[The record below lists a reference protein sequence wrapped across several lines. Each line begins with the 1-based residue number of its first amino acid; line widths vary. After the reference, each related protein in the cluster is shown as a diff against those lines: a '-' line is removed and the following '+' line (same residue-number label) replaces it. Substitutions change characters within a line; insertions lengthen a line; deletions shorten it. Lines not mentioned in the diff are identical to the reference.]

1 MPRWN
6 ATNSTKTELSTQYS
20 NCRCLYTGFL
30 YRNHNAVLIG
40 ASLSEPHIGRK
51 GSPAIYV
58 SMYVCMYICVRHS
71 VNAPTFYFID
81 SLNLHS
87 HIARARRTESEQAIE
102 RLQTTTRATFE
113 V

>member
-20 NCRCLYTGFL
+20 NCMGCLYTGFL

-51 GSPAIYV
+51 GNAIYV
-58 SMYVCMYICVRHS
+58 SMYGRMHMCVRYSSQCPH
-71 VNAPTFYFID
+71 VT
-81 SLNLHS
+81 
-87 HIARARRTESEQAIE
+87 IAST
-102 RLQTTTRATFE
+102 